1 MRQLYYALI
10 LMTTAVAAMAQQ
22 PPAPPPASP
31 ITDRFAARV
40 SYYPASIST
49 TGSVTDP
56 NSTTPGTPISLEDD
70 LGLSNKADQG
80 RVEFIFRMEERHRI
94 RVDLW
99 QIDRSAT
106 QAPPKTII
114 FGDIILLPTD
124 QVASDFFWRQ
134 SDFTYT
140 YSVLHKKRFELGVGV
155 GLHLIEASATTNVW
169 ARGLHESFD
178 GAGPFGTVALD
189 GTFLITDRFSF
200 NARGQYMSLTLND
213 SKGKLGD
220 YHADVQFRWKPNL
233 AFGLGYES
241 TAEQVTVTNSN
252 PNGNMQFNVHGGEL
266 FVRASF

>member
-1 MRQLYYALI
+1 MRQLYYAI
-10 LMTTAVAAMAQQ
+10 VLMTTAVAALAQEA
-22 PPAPPPASP
+22 PAPPASP

-40 SYYPASIST
+40 SYYRASAST

-56 NSTTPGTPISLEDD
+56 TLTTPGTVISMEND
-70 LGLSNKADQG
+70 LGLSDKVNQG
-80 RVEFIFRMEERHRI
+80 RVEFIFRLGQRNRM

-99 QIDRSAT
+99 QVDRSAT
-106 QAPPKTII
+106 QAPTKTIV
-114 FGDIILLPTD
+114 FGDITLLPTD
-124 QVASDFFWRQ
+124 QVASNFFWRQ

-140 YSVLHKKRFELGVGV
+140 YSVLRHARFELGVGV
-155 GLHLIEASATTNVW
+155 GLHLIEASTSAHVY
-169 ARGLHESFD
+169 ARGLQESFD
-178 GAGPFGTVALD
+178 GAGPFGTVAVD

-200 NARGQYMSLTLND
+200 NARGQYMSLTLGN

-241 TAEQVTVTNSN
+241 TTDQVNVTSGN
-252 PNGNMQFNVHGGEL
+252 PYGDMRFDVHGAEL